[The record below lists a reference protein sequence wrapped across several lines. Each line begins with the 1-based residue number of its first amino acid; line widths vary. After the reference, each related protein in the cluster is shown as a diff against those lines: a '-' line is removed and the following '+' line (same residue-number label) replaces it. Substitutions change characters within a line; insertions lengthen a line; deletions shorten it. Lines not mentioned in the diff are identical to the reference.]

1 MIVPFIIIIIIIII
15 LIIRSFL
22 FQSKLQKFLFNP
34 FPIKIFL
41 RLCSLFYGE
50 AQVWEEYR
58 RRWSPLDEKFRIKPC
73 LLQCVSSGKRAKNCF
88 FLSHTEILLLLQ
100 VFYIITMLNAVLNF
114 PHASSSSV
122 LTTRTVSFQSSNV
135 LDSLPADTHMM
146 PFCTW
151 CISSPSVGKLWG
163 TLLRYR
169 LNWLKYQH

>member
-1 MIVPFIIIIIIIII
+1 M
-15 LIIRSFL
+15 
-22 FQSKLQKFLFNP
+22 
-34 FPIKIFL
+34 
-41 RLCSLFYGE
+41 
-50 AQVWEEYR
+50 
-58 RRWSPLDEKFRIKPC
+58 DEKFRIKPC

-100 VFYIITMLNAVLNF
+100 VFYIITMLNVVLNF

-151 CISSPSVGKLWG
+151 CISSQEPASRQIMRNVVTLPVELIKISALVRLLLFCEFPSVAV
-163 TLLRYR
+163 
-169 LNWLKYQH
+169 HS